1 MIKYN
6 LKCRN
11 KHEFESWFLDSKE
24 FEKLKS
30 KNMSE
35 CTFCGTN
42 VIEKSIMSPNVL
54 SNEEKENNT
63 KSSKHI
69 QKVREDLLKM
79 RKFVEKNFEFVGKDF
94 PREVRNIYYDKR
106 KNKNI
111 YGNATEEESEE
122 LKEEGIELTTIPWID
137 NKRDN

>member
-6 LKCRN
+6 LKCKN

-30 KNMSE
+30 KKMIE
-35 CTFCGTN
+35 CLQCGTKT
-42 VIEKSIMSPNVL
+42 IEKSIMSPNVL
-54 SNEEKENNT
+54 NNGEKGNN
-63 KSSKHI
+63 SKPYKQFKKI
-69 QKVREDLLKM
+69 REDLLKM
-79 RKFVEKNFEFVGKDF
+79 RKFVEKNFEYVGKDF

-111 YGNATEEESEE
+111 YGNATSEETEE
-122 LKEEGIELTTIPWID
+122 LKEEGIELTSIPWID
-137 NKRDN
+137 KRDN

>member
-30 KNMSE
+30 KNMIE

-42 VIEKSIMSPNVL
+42 VIEKSIMSPSISL
-54 SNEEKENNT
+54 KEKGSKKIKENSAKEIRKN
-63 KSSKHI
+63 
-69 QKVREDLLKM
+69 LLKIK
-79 RKFVEKNFEFVGKDF
+79 KFVEKNFEYVGDKF
-94 PREVRNIYYDKR
+94 TQEMRSIYYGNKKKKRNIYGTTTEKER
-106 KNKNI
+106 KD
-111 YGNATEEESEE
+111 
-122 LKEEGIELTTIPWID
+122 LREEGIELTTIPWIE
-137 NKRDN
+137 NKEN

>member
-6 LKCRN
+6 LKCKN

-24 FEKLKS
+24 FEKLKL
-30 KNMSE
+30 KKMIE
-35 CTFCGTN
+35 CSQCGSN
-42 VIEKSIMSPNVL
+42 SIEKSIMSPNIL
-54 SNEEKENNT
+54 NKDEKNKKS
-63 KSSKHI
+63 KSSINLKKI
-69 QKVREDLLKM
+69 RKDLLKM
-79 RKFVEKNFEFVGKDF
+79 RNFVEKNFEYVGKDF

-111 YGNATEEESEE
+111 YGHATDEETEA
-122 LKEEGIELTTIPWID
+122 LKDEGIELTTIPWV